1 MSKTVKANIIMQSKE
16 YTSKMDEIMCSL
28 YISEYVIV
36 KHQDF
41 ENPKEIIDR
50 TGEISYIHPN
60 KTYFN
65 VKLDDTSVEESYYPS
80 DVAKGTV
87 RLYKKGD
94 NPYALKEGDSHE
106 LWYEVSSVS

>member
-1 MSKTVKANIIMQSKE
+1 MSKVVKASSADIILQSKE
-16 YTSKMDEIMCSL
+16 YTSKMDEIMRSL

-50 TGEISYIHPN
+50 TGEICYIHPKN
-60 KTYFN
+60 TYFN
-65 VKLDDTSVEESYYPS
+65 VKFDDVGVEESYYPS

-87 RLYKKGD
+87 RLYPEWRFEWRK
-94 NPYALKEGDSHE
+94 
-106 LWYEVSSVS
+106 

>member
-1 MSKTVKANIIMQSKE
+1 MSKVVKATSSADIILQSKE
-16 YTSKMDEIMCSL
+16 YTSKMDEIMRSL

-50 TGEISYIHPN
+50 TGEICYIHPN

-65 VKLDDTSVEESYYPS
+65 VKFDDTGVTESYYPS
-80 DVAKGTV
+80 DVVKGTV
-87 RLYKKGD
+87 RLYPEWRFEWRK
-94 NPYALKEGDSHE
+94 
-106 LWYEVSSVS
+106 